1 MKTVVG
7 YFLFVFSFVA
17 WAAIAI
23 LPFFDLSIA
32 MASAITTGLII
43 AGEIAF
49 YVSIVLLGKEFLIKI
64 KNYFKN
70 INLIKKIK
78 KLKIK

>member
-1 MKTVVG
+1 MKTIVG
-7 YFLFVFSFVA
+7 YFLFVLSFVA

-32 MASAITTGLII
+32 IASAITTGLII
-43 AGEIAF
+43 AGEISF

-78 KLKIK
+78 NLR

>member
-1 MKTVVG
+1 
-7 YFLFVFSFVA
+7 LSFVA
-17 WAAIAI
+17 WAAIAL

-78 KLKIK
+78 NLR

>member
-1 MKTVVG
+1 MKKIIG
-7 YFLFVFSFVA
+7 YSLFVFSFIT

-32 MASAITTGLII
+32 LAAAITTGLLIV
-43 AGEIAF
+43 GEIAF
-49 YVSIVLLGKEFLIKI
+49 YLSILLLGKEFLLKI

-70 INLIKKIK
+70 NNLIKKIK
-78 KLKIK
+78 K

>member
-1 MKTVVG
+1 MKTIVG

-17 WAAIAI
+17 WAAIAL
-23 LPFFDLSIA
+23 LPFFDVSIA
-32 MASAITTGLII
+32 MASVITTGLIL
-43 AGEIAF
+43 AGETAF

-70 INLIKKIK
+70 INLLKKIK
-78 KLKIK
+78 NLR

>member
-1 MKTVVG
+1 MKKIIG
-7 YFLFVFSFVA
+7 YILFVISFLV

-32 MASAITTGLII
+32 MASAITTALII
-43 AGEIAF
+43 SGEIAF
-49 YVSIVLLGKEFLIKI
+49 YVSIVLLGKEFFIKI

-78 KLKIK
+78 D

>member
-1 MKTVVG
+1 MKTIFG
-7 YFLFVFSFVA
+7 YFLFVLSFVA
-17 WAAIAI
+17 WAAIAL

-32 MASAITTGLII
+32 IASAITTGLII
-43 AGEIAF
+43 AGEVAF

-78 KLKIK
+78 NLR

>member
-1 MKTVVG
+1 MKTIVG

-17 WAAIAI
+17 WAAIAL

-49 YVSIVLLGKEFLIKI
+49 YVSIVLLGKEFLIKV

-78 KLKIK
+78 NLR

>member
-1 MKTVVG
+1 
-7 YFLFVFSFVA
+7 
-17 WAAIAI
+17 
-23 LPFFDLSIA
+23 
-32 MASAITTGLII
+32 MASAITTALII
-43 AGEIAF
+43 AGEVAF

-78 KLKIK
+78 DLR

>member
-1 MKTVVG
+1 
-7 YFLFVFSFVA
+7 
-17 WAAIAI
+17 
-23 LPFFDLSIA
+23 